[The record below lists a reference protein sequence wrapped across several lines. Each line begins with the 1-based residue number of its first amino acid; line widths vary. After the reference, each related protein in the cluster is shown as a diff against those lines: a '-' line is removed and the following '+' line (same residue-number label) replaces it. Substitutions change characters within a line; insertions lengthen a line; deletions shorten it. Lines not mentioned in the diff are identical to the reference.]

1 MPLHIENPFQC
12 STRVGFYT
20 QRISETSYSAMV
32 TAIQSKRDFAVVNN
46 DCSQT
51 PPFTIGSD
59 RFMAFRPAKVMKCK
73 LSCSNSLTQL
83 HQSLHTSYRG
93 PPSYATV
100 IPLGCHGC
108 VTETWLRQTIENYR
122 SNDDVFRDDFL
133 EGVIFSG
140 VTSGS
145 SLDISPGANELLESL
160 GTSWVEIF
168 DVNDGDDSPLPG
180 PYVTA
185 GNHLL
190 EIFRLYDDLQG
201 AFMNGF
207 ISTPYS

>member
-1 MPLHIENPFQC
+1 
-12 STRVGFYT
+12 
-20 QRISETSYSAMV
+20 MV
-32 TAIQSKRDFAVVNN
+32 TAIQSERGFAAVKDN
-46 DCSQT
+46 DCSHT

-59 RFMAFRPAKVMKCK
+59 RFIAFRPEKVMKYK
-73 LSCSNSLTQL
+73 LSCSNPLTQL
-83 HQSLHTSYRG
+83 HQSFDIRYRG

-100 IPLGCHGC
+100 IPLGCHGH

-122 SNDDVFRDDFL
+122 SKDDVFRNDFL
-133 EGVIFSG
+133 EGVVFSG

-145 SLDISPGANELLESL
+145 SLEISPAANELLESL
-160 GTSWVEIF
+160 GTGWVEIL
-168 DVNDGDDSPLPG
+168 DVNDGDDIPLPG